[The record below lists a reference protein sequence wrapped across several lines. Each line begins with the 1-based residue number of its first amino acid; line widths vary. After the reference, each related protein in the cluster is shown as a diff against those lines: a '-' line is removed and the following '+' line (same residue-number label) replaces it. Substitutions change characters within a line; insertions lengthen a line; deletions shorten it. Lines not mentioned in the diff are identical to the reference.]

1 MNNLHNLINAI
12 EPIHQEVAL
21 QANDHLNQLTK
32 PQGSLGKLEDIA
44 RQVAG
49 ITGEVMPTFEKKAV
63 IVMAG
68 DHGVC
73 EEGISAFPAAVTPQM
88 VLNFLYG
95 GAAVNVL
102 ARHAGADVV
111 CVDMGVNAD
120 LEHPNLVS
128 RKVRKGTRNMA
139 KEAAL
144 TLEETTQAI
153 VAGSEIVDDLVAK
166 GYRLFATGEMGIG
179 NTTASAAILCALT
192 GLDTSIAVGRGTGI
206 DDATWLHKQS
216 VVNTALDVN
225 GLRGRGAGVSASA
238 GAGAGAGASAS
249 ASAEEGSSG
258 DYALEVLSKVGGLE
272 IAGLV
277 GVILGAA
284 KHRCPVVV
292 DGFISS
298 TAALVASRLAPQSA
312 SYMLASHLSQEQG
325 HAKVLESVGLAAMLQ
340 MDMRLGE
347 GTGAVLVFNLI
358 DAAGK
363 IMKEMATFE
372 SAGVSRE

>member
-1 MNNLHNLINAI
+1 MNKM
-12 EPIHQEVAL
+12 QEIIDSIKPVYQDVVN

-49 ITGEVMPTFEKKAV
+49 ITGDVMPIFDKKAV

-73 EEGISAFPAAVTPQM
+73 EEGISAYPAEVTPQM

-102 ARHAGADVV
+102 ARHAGAEVV

-120 LEHPNLVS
+120 LEHPNLIS

-139 KEAAL
+139 REAAL
-144 TLEETTQAI
+144 TLDETVQAI
-153 VAGSEIVDDLVAK
+153 QAGVEVVDELVEK
-166 GYRLFATGEMGIG
+166 GYRLFAMGEMGIG

-192 GLDTSIAVGRGTGI
+192 GLDAIVAVGRGTGI
-206 DDATWLHKQS
+206 DDGKWLHKVS
-216 VVNTALDVN
+216 VVNKALDVN
-225 GLRGRGAGVSASA
+225 GLRVDEVNKS
-238 GAGAGAGASAS
+238 
-249 ASAEEGSSG
+249 SAE
-258 DYALEVLSKVGGLE
+258 YALDVLRKVGGLE

-284 KHRCPVVV
+284 KNRCPVVV

-298 TAALVASRLAPQSA
+298 AAALVASRLAPLSA

-325 HAKVLESVGLAAMLQ
+325 HAKLLEAVGLAAMLQ

-347 GTGAVLVFNLI
+347 GTGAVLAFNLI
-358 DAAGK
+358 DAAGR

-372 SAGVSRE
+372 SAGVSRG

>member
-1 MNNLHNLINAI
+1 MNKM
-12 EPIHQEVAL
+12 QEIIDSIKPVYQDVVN

-49 ITGEVMPTFEKKAV
+49 ITGDVMPIFDKKAV

-73 EEGISAFPAAVTPQM
+73 EEGISAYPAEVTPQM

-102 ARHAGADVV
+102 ARHAGAEVV

-120 LEHPNLVS
+120 LEHPNLIS

-139 KEAAL
+139 REAAL
-144 TLEETTQAI
+144 TLDETVQAI
-153 VAGSEIVDDLVAK
+153 QAGVEVVDELVEK
-166 GYRLFATGEMGIG
+166 GYRLFAMGEMGIG

-192 GLDTSIAVGRGTGI
+192 GLDASIAVGRGTGI
-206 DDATWLHKQS
+206 DDGKWLHKVS
-216 VVNTALDVN
+216 VVNKALDVN
-225 GLRGRGAGVSASA
+225 GLRVDEVNRS
-238 GAGAGAGASAS
+238 
-249 ASAEEGSSG
+249 SAE
-258 DYALEVLSKVGGLE
+258 YALDVLRKVGGLE

-284 KHRCPVVV
+284 KNRCPVVV

-298 TAALVASRLAPQSA
+298 AAALVASRLAPLSA

-325 HAKVLESVGLAAMLQ
+325 HAKLLEAVGLAAMLQ

-347 GTGAVLVFNLI
+347 GTGAVLAFNLI
-358 DAAGK
+358 DAAGR

-372 SAGVSRE
+372 SAGVSRG